1 MINVLH
7 FLQNANSYLSFI
19 TYNSKK
25 MLAVIADDFTGAAE
39 LAGISLRY
47 ALSVS
52 VHLDTSIDA
61 DADVVIIS
69 PDSRSMQKAAAIYC
83 TADAVEAV
91 LKYEPSLVYK
101 KIDSVLRGY
110 VMDEVKIQMELSE
123 KNKVFICLA
132 NPSLQRTISNGEYFI
147 NEKKIT
153 ETGFIN
159 DPEFPISS
167 ASVIAMLHDETVQVV
182 KHDDWLPVEG
192 IVIGEAESVKDIAAW
207 AAAIDET
214 WMLVG
219 AGDFYTA
226 LLEKKYQ
233 AKPQP
238 KFQLQS
244 PHLYI
249 CGTAFEERKEFI
261 KKLNCCAYLPAT
273 IDEAWLQQT
282 GNIIKEKGKAVI
294 AIDESNESALVLRT
308 AMAKAVAAIVARENI
323 KEIFIEGGSTAAAV
337 LEELQI
343 KKLTPVNELSRGVVR
358 MKANDLF
365 ITVKPGSYQLPKEIT
380 ALYL

>member
-1 MINVLH
+1 MSI
-7 FLQNANSYLSFI
+7 
-19 TYNSKK
+19 
-25 MLAVIADDFTGAAE
+25 AVIADDFTGAAE

-47 ALSVS
+47 GLSVE
-52 VHLDTSIDA
+52 VCLDNTIDA
-61 DADVVIIS
+61 NADVVIIS
-69 PDSRSMQKAAAIYC
+69 TDSRSMQKAAAIYC
-83 TADAVEAV
+83 TADAVETV
-91 LKYEPSLVYK
+91 LEFEPLLVYK

-110 VMDEVKIQMELSE
+110 VIDEVKVQMELSE
-123 KNKVFICLA
+123 KNKAFICPA
-132 NPSLQRTISNGEYFI
+132 NPSLQRTISKGEYFI
-147 NEKKIT
+147 NGKKIT

-167 ASVIAMLHDETVQVV
+167 AKVTAIVNDETVQVL

-192 IVIGEAESVKDIAAW
+192 ILVGEAESTEDIKAW
-207 AAAIDET
+207 AAAIDES

-226 LLEKKYQ
+226 LLERNYQ
-233 AKPQP
+233 EKPQQA
-238 KFQLQS
+238 FQLQS
-244 PHLYI
+244 PHLYV
-249 CGTAFEERKEFI
+249 CGTAFEERKTFI
-261 KKLNCCAYLPAT
+261 KKLNCCAYLPEI

-294 AIDESNESALVLRT
+294 AIAESNEPALALRT
-308 AMAKAVAAIVARENI
+308 AMAKAVAAIIARENI

-365 ITVKPGSYQLPKEIT
+365 ITVKPGSYQLPGEIIK
-380 ALYL
+380 LYS